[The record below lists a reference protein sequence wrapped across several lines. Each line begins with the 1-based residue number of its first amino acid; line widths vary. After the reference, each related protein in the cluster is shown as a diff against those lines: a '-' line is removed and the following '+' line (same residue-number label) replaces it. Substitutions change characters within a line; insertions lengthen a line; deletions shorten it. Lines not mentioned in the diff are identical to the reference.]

1 MILADVV
8 GTVTATVKHPVY
20 RGRTLLVLQPI
31 DEKGKDLGDEI
42 LAVDTVQAGV
52 GDRVL
57 ALREGNGVGQVLGTG
72 RVAIRTIIVGV
83 VDEVEHA

>member
-20 RGRTLLVLQPI
+20 HGRALMVLQPV
-31 DEKGKDLGDEI
+31 DESGHDLGEEI
-42 LAVDTVQAGV
+42 LAVDAVQAGV

-72 RVAIRTIIVGV
+72 RVAIRTIIVGI
-83 VDEVEHA
+83 VDEVEHV

>member
-8 GTVTATVKHPVY
+8 GTVTSTVKHPVFHA
-20 RGRTLLVLQPI
+20 RALMVLQPI
-31 DEKGKDLGDEI
+31 DEQGKAEGTEI
-42 LAVDTVQAGV
+42 LAIDTVQAGV

-72 RVAIRTIIVGV
+72 RVAIRTIIVGI
-83 VDEVEHA
+83 VDAVECD